1 MCCVWYSTVGVELV
15 VRVLRNEALCGKGV
29 RILWRIFFFDLGAL
43 FCTVLL
49 VVEDF
54 LTFVLVHLVLWTC
67 VSCSFVVGIRE
78 SAI

>member
-1 MCCVWYSTVGVELV
+1 MRKGGEDLVEDFL
-15 VRVLRNEALCGKGV
+15 
-29 RILWRIFFFDLGAL
+29 FYLGAL

-78 SAI
+78 SGI